1 MLLSVV
7 KHKTYGDELISDRLA
22 VNDVII
28 SHGEYLGLA
37 DMRVDNCR
45 GDHVCYRA
53 DALVLSTPQGSTA
66 YSLLAGGPIISHSI
80 DCITVTPVS
89 PHSFFN
95 RSIVYGPEETIRVT
109 NIGQSTL
116 KVSIDGR
123 FAYEIEQGESCD
135 IVKSIKKLKMITFE
149 QSNLFSTLSKK
160 IRHLQ
165 DLI

>member
-1 MLLSVV
+1 
-7 KHKTYGDELISDRLA
+7 
-22 VNDVII
+22 
-28 SHGEYLGLA
+28 
-37 DMRVDNCR
+37 
-45 GDHVCYRA
+45 
-53 DALVLSTPQGSTA
+53 
-66 YSLLAGGPIISHSI
+66 
-80 DCITVTPVS
+80 
-89 PHSFFN
+89 
-95 RSIVYGPEETIRVT
+95 VT